1 MARGCQFCVREGK
14 AVEATFSRNI
24 GMLIMRR
31 SETVS
36 GRHCVRCLAR
46 NFATMQGLNMI
57 LGWWGSISFVMT
69 LFYSASN
76 VFHFATGLG
85 EIALGTAGDAAT
97 KASID
102 RARESVDAEAA
113 LGRFRNTIRQRLSRG
128 EPRDRIAHDMVDAA
142 DVPLRKAEAYV
153 DQLAREL
160 DRGGTGAR
168 PG

>member
-1 MARGCQFCVREGK
+1 MGRGCEFCARGGK

-36 GRHCVRCLAR
+36 GRHCLRCLSK

-57 LGWWGSISFVMT
+57 LGWWGYISFVMT
-69 LFYSASN
+69 LFYTASN
-76 VFHFATGLG
+76 VFHFTVGLG
-85 EIALGTAGDAAT
+85 EIALGAAGEAANE
-97 KASID
+97 AAVA
-102 RARESVDAEAA
+102 RARESVDAGAA
-113 LGRFRNTIRQRLSRG
+113 LGRFRNTIRQRLLRG

-153 DQLAREL
+153 DEIAREL
-160 DRGGTGAR
+160 ARSPSGAR